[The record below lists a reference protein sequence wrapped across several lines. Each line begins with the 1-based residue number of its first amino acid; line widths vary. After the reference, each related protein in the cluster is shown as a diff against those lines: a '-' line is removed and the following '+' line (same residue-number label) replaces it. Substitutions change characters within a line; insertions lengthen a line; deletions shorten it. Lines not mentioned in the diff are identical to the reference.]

1 MQEKLNR
8 IKGSSE
14 KDLNVAHERVR
25 YLEIELERAQS
36 SGASLESLVK
46 ERNFIAS
53 YIENELLR
61 SVNALSSDLR
71 DATNGSGKPVSGA

>member
-14 KDLNVAHERVR
+14 KDLNAAHERVR

-61 SVNALSSDLR
+61 SVNALSNDLR